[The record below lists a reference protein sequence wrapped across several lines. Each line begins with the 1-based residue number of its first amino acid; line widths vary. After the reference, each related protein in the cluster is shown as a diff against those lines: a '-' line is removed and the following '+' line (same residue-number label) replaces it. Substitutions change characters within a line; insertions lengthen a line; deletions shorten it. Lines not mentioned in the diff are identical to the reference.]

1 MNRELETDGVP
12 APSEF
17 ELIRVRLPRKSAEF
31 VIAEPGIVDA
41 LKTLV
46 EENARLRGALEQVEF
61 VAGWCPWCECF
72 EYHRF
77 NCARQLALTPPTCD
91 CNKGE
96 EVRK

>member
-46 EENARLRGALEQVEF
+46 EENARLRGALEL
-61 VAGWCPWCECF
+61 AIDGF
-72 EYHRF
+72 EALA
-77 NCARQLALTPPTCD
+77 ARTPPTCD

>member
-1 MNRELETDGVP
+1 MTPTANDYHQSARRVLRYQQSLQEQNELLAGEV
-12 APSEF
+12 
-17 ELIRVRLPRKSAEF
+17 
-31 VIAEPGIVDA
+31 
-41 LKTLV
+41 
-46 EENARLRGALEQVEF
+46 ARLRVALEQVEF

-91 CNKGE
+91 CDKGE

>member
-1 MNRELETDGVP
+1 MTPTANDYHQSARRVLRYQQSLQEQNELLAGEV
-12 APSEF
+12 
-17 ELIRVRLPRKSAEF
+17 
-31 VIAEPGIVDA
+31 
-41 LKTLV
+41 
-46 EENARLRGALEQVEF
+46 ARLRVALEQVEF

-77 NCARQLALTPPTCD
+77 NCARQLARTPPTCD